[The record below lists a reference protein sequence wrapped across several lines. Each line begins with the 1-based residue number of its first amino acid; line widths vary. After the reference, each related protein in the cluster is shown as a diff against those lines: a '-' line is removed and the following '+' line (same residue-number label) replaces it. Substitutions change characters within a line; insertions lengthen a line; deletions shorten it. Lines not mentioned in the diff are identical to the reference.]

1 MGDVIEKPFGNVRLQ
16 IVKLISSLLSMHN
29 EQINERF
36 AQLDTIKL
44 LLVSINQNLVIRN
57 LYFKFL
63 RLVLT
68 CKRVMLMFSY
78 KKSVYFKFPRLVLIS
93 KKVIY

>member
-1 MGDVIEKPFGNVRLQ
+1 MGNVIEKPFGNVRLQ

-44 LLVSINQNLVIRN
+44 LLVSINQHLVIRN

-68 CKRVMLMFSY
+68 CIRVM
-78 KKSVYFKFPRLVLIS
+78 VNV
-93 KKVIY
+93 